1 VPVAAG
7 ELLRC
12 GFVALTSGVR
22 MDVQA
27 PASPA
32 AMAYKGKEKF
42 QTFYNLD
49 EDDDDMATRYAAG
62 PSPASPPEV

>member
-1 VPVAAG
+1 
-7 ELLRC
+7 
-12 GFVALTSGVR
+12 